1 MSDNYDTAPIPERMM
16 HMVPHAAALGL
27 THVSMSEGRGTMAVA
42 WRGDL
47 VGDPT
52 TEVIASGVVTALLDH
67 TCGMAINAGDEITG
81 VLPFAQHLIGNPVL
95 PALHGGVIGAFMEMT
110 AIARMTLAQPDR
122 RIPKTID
129 ITIEYLRPGRPM
141 DTYARADLRKVG
153 RRVAN

>member
-67 TCGMAINAGDEITG
+67 TCGMAINAGAERFNTATLDLRIDYMRPAAPRTG
-81 VLPFAQHLIGNPVL
+81 LTAEAHCYKLTRSIGFVRAECWDVDRSDLVATAQ
-95 PALHGGVIGAFMEMT
+95 AAFM
-110 AIARMTLAQPDR
+110 LN
-122 RIPKTID
+122 
-129 ITIEYLRPGRPM
+129 
-141 DTYARADLRKVG
+141 RAP
-153 RRVAN
+153 AAA